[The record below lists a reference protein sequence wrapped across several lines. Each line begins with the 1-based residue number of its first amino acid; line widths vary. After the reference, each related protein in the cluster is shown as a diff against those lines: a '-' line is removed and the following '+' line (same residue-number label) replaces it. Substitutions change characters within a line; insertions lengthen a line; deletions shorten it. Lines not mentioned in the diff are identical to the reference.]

1 MMAFTTQ
8 SISIWTLIAA
18 LSGGSGVYAVDALL
32 DMGDHRWVTI
42 ASQNVQI
49 RFDIE
54 DEIVRI
60 NRWIV
65 NGTATPDDLIRKAV
79 LEDRL
84 RRLELEQ

>member
-1 MMAFTTQ
+1 MIPATKT
-8 SISIWTLIAA
+8 ISIWAVVAA

-54 DEIVRI
+54 DEITRI
-60 NRWIV
+60 KRWIV

-84 RRLELEQ
+84 RRLQADQ